1 MSKVKNDFVDSEL
14 KKMRELGVIVKYLGA
29 W

>member
-1 MSKVKNDFVDSEL
+1 MSRVKNEFVDAEV
-14 KKMRELGVIVKYLGA
+14 KKMRELGVIVKYLGP